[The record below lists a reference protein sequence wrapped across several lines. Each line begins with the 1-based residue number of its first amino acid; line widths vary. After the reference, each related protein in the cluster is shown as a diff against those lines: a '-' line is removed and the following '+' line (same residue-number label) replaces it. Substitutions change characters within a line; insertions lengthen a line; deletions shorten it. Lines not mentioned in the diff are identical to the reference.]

1 MQRSTVLFDG
11 FCHLCNGAVDFI
23 LRHDSHERFAFAS
36 LDSQAALRALKRR
49 GMELPQQ
56 DSIILIDG
64 DGIHTLSDAVI
75 RIARGLGFPW
85 SMAAIGLMIPK
96 KWRDGLYRR
105 VAANRYRWF
114 GRRDACRVPTAAE
127 RHRFL
132 PDEGPSGGPIT
143 QS

>member
-1 MQRSTVLFDG
+1 MHGSTVLFDG

-23 LRHDSHERFAFAS
+23 LRHDSRELFVFAS
-36 LDSQAALRALKRR
+36 LDSEAALRSVRER
-49 GMELPQQ
+49 GLELPQE

-85 SMAAIGLMIPK
+85 SMAAIGVIVPK

-114 GRRDACRVPTAAE
+114 GRRDACRVPTPSE
-127 RHRFL
+127 RRRFL
-132 PDEGPSGGPIT
+132 SD
-143 QS
+143 